1 MKQFRYICFLI
12 ILVMVGCASLPPQV
26 PQNDNSSLIGISVKN
41 KILIEPSVFFS
52 SILLIRLADNEKS
65 YLSDNTIIQS
75 NFRKGDQYYFLNA
88 EPGRYIAI
96 AGVGNSDRGSGDTV
110 QASGTSIFYFPKE
123 MIAMTEILVLPGEA
137 AYMGQFIVETPF
149 NLKYTIA
156 NPDEAQLFYCKR
168 LQPRFVNPTLG
179 GCLVDSF
186 FAIFGVFRSADAV
199 VVKETS
205 RLPEKEIVFWTKAM
219 KHFEG
224 SSLQRRQYAEHIKR
238 NERWRNIIGMK
249 LARLVKSV

>member
-96 AGVGNSDRGSGDTV
+96 AGVGNSLG
-110 QASGTSIFYFPKE
+110 API
-123 MIAMTEILVLPGEA
+123 I
-137 AYMGQFIVETPF
+137 PF
-149 NLKYTIA
+149 
-156 NPDEAQLFYCKR
+156 
-168 LQPRFVNPTLG
+168 
-179 GCLVDSF
+179 
-186 FAIFGVFRSADAV
+186 
-199 VVKETS
+199 
-205 RLPEKEIVFWTKAM
+205 RLPERAYFT
-219 KHFEG
+219 F
-224 SSLQRRQYAEHIKR
+224 RRR
-238 NERWRNIIGMK
+238 
-249 LARLVKSV
+249 